1 MRKTPGDDEDDDVEK
16 DENRKENRLQV
27 SEIDNRPEADR
38 Y

>member
-1 MRKTPGDDEDDDVEK
+1 MRKAPGDDDEDDDVENRN
-16 DENRKENRLQV
+16 ENRIQV